1 LTHLQQVL
9 LPKDFCT
16 MPKSIFIAGCGFIG
30 LPLARSFAS
39 AGWQTCAITGSE
51 LVAAN
56 LRNETFRVYSMDL
69 TDRASFRR
77 LPLLSFDI
85 VVHCASSRRGGA
97 TAYKAVYLHGTQ
109 NLLDHFQPG
118 NFVLAGST
126 SVYAQTDGSWV
137 NEQSPAVPSR
147 ETAKILRKT
156 EDLVL
161 ASGGLVTRLAGLY
174 GPGRCVPLQKL
185 LSGEAVIEGEGERVM
200 NMINQFDAVNA
211 LRFLVENDARGI
223 FNVVDNEPVRQ
234 RDWFLWVCK
243 QTGKPLPPYGPRD
256 LARKRGWTSKR
267 VSNQKLQSLGWNPRF
282 PTFREGIG
290 AMLTRIPK
298 ASP

>member
-1 LTHLQQVL
+1 
-9 LPKDFCT
+9 

-39 AGWQTCAITGSE
+39 AGWQTYAITASK
-51 LVAAN
+51 LAASN
-56 LRNETFRVYSMDL
+56 LQNETFRVHSMDL

-77 LPLLSFDI
+77 LPLRSFDI
-85 VVHCASSRRGGA
+85 VVHCASSRRGDA
-97 TAYKAVYLHGTQ
+97 TAYEAVYLHGAQ
-109 NLLDHFQPG
+109 NLLDHYQPE

-137 NEQSPAVPSR
+137 DEQSPAVPSR

-156 EDLVL
+156 EELVL
-161 ASGGLVTRLAGLY
+161 AYGGLVTRLAGLY

-200 NMINQFDAVNA
+200 NMLNQVDAVNA
-211 LRFLVENDARGI
+211 MRFLVENDTRGI

-256 LARKRGWTSKR
+256 LERKRGWTSKR
-267 VSNQKLQSLGWNPRF
+267 VSNQKLRSLGWTPRF

-290 AMLTRIPK
+290 AILGQ
-298 ASP
+298 AE

>member
-1 LTHLQQVL
+1 
-9 LPKDFCT
+9 

-30 LPLARSFAS
+30 LPLARTFAT
-39 AGWQTCAITGSE
+39 AGWRTCAITASE
-51 LVAAN
+51 LAASN
-56 LRNETFRVYSMDL
+56 LQNETFRVNAMDL
-69 TDRASFRR
+69 TDRTSFRR
-77 LPLLSFDI
+77 LPQLSFDI
-85 VVHCASSRRGGA
+85 VVHCASSRRGDSA
-97 TAYKAVYLHGTQ
+97 AYEAVYLHGTE

-200 NMINQFDAVNA
+200 NMLNQFDAVSA
-211 LRFLVENDARGI
+211 LRFLVESDERGI

-234 RDWFLWVCK
+234 RDWFLWVCE
-243 QTGKPLPPYGPRD
+243 QTGKPLPPYASRD
-256 LARKRGWTSKR
+256 LTRKRGWTSKR
-267 VSNQKLQSLGWNPRF
+267 VSNQKLRSLGWNPRY

-290 AMLTRIPK
+290 AILALPPG

>member
-1 LTHLQQVL
+1 
-9 LPKDFCT
+9 
-16 MPKSIFIAGCGFIG
+16 
-30 LPLARSFAS
+30 
-39 AGWQTCAITGSE
+39 
-51 LVAAN
+51 
-56 LRNETFRVYSMDL
+56 
-69 TDRASFRR
+69 
-77 LPLLSFDI
+77 
-85 VVHCASSRRGGA
+85 
-97 TAYKAVYLHGTQ
+97 
-109 NLLDHFQPG
+109 
-118 NFVLAGST
+118 
-126 SVYAQTDGSWV
+126 
-137 NEQSPAVPSR
+137 
-147 ETAKILRKT
+147 
-156 EDLVL
+156 
-161 ASGGLVTRLAGLY
+161 LVTRLAGLY

-256 LARKRGWTSKR
+256 LTRKRGWTSKR

-290 AMLTRIPK
+290 AMLTLPGLRPRLL
-298 ASP
+298 S

>member
-1 LTHLQQVL
+1 
-9 LPKDFCT
+9 

-39 AGWQTCAITGSE
+39 AGWQTYAITASE
-51 LVAAN
+51 LTASN
-56 LRNETFRVYSMDL
+56 LQNETFRVHSMDL

-77 LPLLSFDI
+77 LPLRSFDI
-85 VVHCASSRRGGA
+85 VVHCASSRRGDA
-97 TAYKAVYLHGTQ
+97 TAYEAVYLHGAQ
-109 NLLDHFQPG
+109 NLLDHYQPE

-137 NEQSPAVPSR
+137 DEQSPAVPST

-161 ASGGLVTRLAGLY
+161 GHGGLVTRLAGLY

-200 NMINQFDAVNA
+200 NMLNQVDAVNA
-211 LRFLVENDARGI
+211 MRFLVENDTRGI

-256 LARKRGWTSKR
+256 LERKRGWTSKR
-267 VSNQKLQSLGWNPRF
+267 VSNQKLRSLGWTPRF

-290 AMLTRIPK
+290 AILGQ
-298 ASP
+298 AE